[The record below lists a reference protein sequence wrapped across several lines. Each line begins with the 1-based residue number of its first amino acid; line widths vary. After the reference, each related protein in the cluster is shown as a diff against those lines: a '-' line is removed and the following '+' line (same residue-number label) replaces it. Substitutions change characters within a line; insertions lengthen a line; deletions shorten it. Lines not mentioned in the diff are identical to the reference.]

1 MKQGKRTIRAFLRK
15 VYQNNSMRTQFVLV
29 YFLFVLIPTV
39 VALLLM
45 SHTMNQKLLDATL
58 KTAEDMVAQISS
70 NVSFQFQQMSNI
82 SLTISSNSSVRSILS
97 RQDTDIYTDYQDTR
111 EIQRFIDEIMSISP
125 GLEAK
130 LYVDNQKSYSGQM
143 VYFHSMETFIEIY
156 KLSENEELPS
166 QQTWI
171 CQQDNGKPPSSIRYL
186 CPVYSFN
193 DITRVISYLEV
204 DMKYSNIATL
214 LENTSLSDSSGYFIV
229 DNSAN
234 SLYSSVEDSDIDEFA
249 VEDFSNTQGV
259 FQKGS
264 TYYAYAQVSPSQW
277 YIVYPINVTTLGG
290 DAALSFLTTSIMI
303 LVLFAIFFLV
313 VILCLVL
320 IVTTH
325 YDRKIQAVTAS
336 LAAYNINELE
346 PNLKKGANNLDFL
359 SASVN
364 RLILKVKE
372 LTEQSVQTEINE
384 KKAQLKA
391 MQFQINPHF
400 LYNALDT
407 INWSAIKRGD
417 TVATRQISLLAKYFR
432 LVLNNGDINI
442 HMSQELEF
450 CRVYLQI
457 QNEIHAEKFT
467 FKFDTRLLTRDVI
480 LPKMSIQPIVENALI
495 HGVLKQRNRKGH
507 ILVLVEQTDTL
518 TKVKVCDNGVG
529 FDVSNLQDT
538 IRNGGKD
545 GFGLRNIYDRL
556 KLFLGTAPVFHFHSD
571 ENGTEVE
578 ITMEL

>member
-171 CQQDNGKPPSSIRYL
+171 CQQDNGKPPSSIRYI

-264 TYYAYAQVSPSQW
+264 TYYAYAQVLPSQW

-346 PNLKKGANNLDFL
+346 PSLKKGANNLDFL

>member
-171 CQQDNGKPPSSIRYL
+171 CQQDNGKTPSSIRYI

-229 DNSAN
+229 DNCAN

-264 TYYAYAQVSPSQW
+264 TYYAYAQVLPSQW

>member
-171 CQQDNGKPPSSIRYL
+171 CQQDNGKPPSSIRYI

-214 LENTSLSDSSGYFIV
+214 LENASLSDSSGYFIV

-264 TYYAYAQVSPSQW
+264 TYYAYAQVLPSQW